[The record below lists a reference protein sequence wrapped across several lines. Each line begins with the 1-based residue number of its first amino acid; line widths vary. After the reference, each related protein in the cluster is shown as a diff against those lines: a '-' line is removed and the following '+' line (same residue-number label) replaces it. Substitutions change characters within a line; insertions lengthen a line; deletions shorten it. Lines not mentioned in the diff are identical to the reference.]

1 MNLERPHLALKTE
14 FEKALAE
21 FRMSGHAQ
29 AVLASSPLV
38 AFTGI
43 TASGRNTVI
52 RRLVDHGAYTFVVS
66 DTTRQPKL
74 RDGRLEE
81 NGVDYFFR
89 SEEEVLRDIKNGE
102 YVEAEIIH
110 DQQVSGSSI
119 RELKKAV
126 EEGKLP
132 IRDFDLGGI
141 LNIARLKP
149 DATMIALLPPSY
161 EEWER
166 RLNAREKI
174 EQREFENRLHTAKRI
189 LETIIEKPYFNI
201 VINDDLEVCVSTIEK
216 IVENKAYT
224 QELDQYGRRIAK
236 EILEGV
242 KHTLGTH

>member
-1 MNLERPHLALKTE
+1 MTLERPNLVYKEA
-14 FEKALAE
+14 FVKALAD
-21 FRMSGHAQ
+21 FRMSQHAVE
-29 AVLASSPLV
+29 VLASSPLV

-52 RRLVDHGAYTFVVS
+52 RRLVDHSTYTFVVS
-66 DTTRQPKL
+66 DTTRQPKV

-89 SEEEVLRDIKNGE
+89 SEEEVLHDIENGE
-102 YVEAEIIH
+102 YVEAEVIH

-119 RELKKAV
+119 RELEKAV
-126 EEGKLP
+126 KEGKLP

-141 LNIARLKP
+141 LNIASLKP
-149 DATMIALLPPSY
+149 DAVMIALLPPSY

-174 EQREFENRLHTAKRI
+174 ETKEFENRLHTAKRI

-201 VINDDLEVCVSTIEK
+201 VINDDLETCVSTIRS
-216 IVENKAYT
+216 IVEEKAYT
-224 QELDQYGRRIAK
+224 PELDSYGRMVAH

-242 KHTLGTH
+242 NRTLSTH